1 MEPMMI
7 LYPRH
12 RRGVTVVTL
21 SGSIA
26 LLAQAPGGDSPRFIR
41 ARVSSLRTSGLMIVA
56 LFDGVPNIDPALEQ
70 EADMET
76 AIKVVPHCEIVS
88 VSARY
93 AWPVEDAGLGE
104 WFDRIQEGM
113 SHF

>member
-1 MEPMMI
+1 MMI

-41 ARVSSLRTSGLMIVA
+41 ARVSSLRTSGLMIVK
-56 LFDGVPNIDPALEQ
+56 LFDEVPKIDPALAR
-70 EADMET
+70 EANLDD
-76 AIKVVPHCEIVS
+76 AIQIVPCGRLVR

-93 AWPVEDAGLGE
+93 AWTVEDLEPAE
-104 WFDRIQEGM
+104 WYDKMCTGKPPFW
-113 SHF
+113 